1 MDASIIQRKIL
12 EIRGEKVIL
21 DFDLAILY
29 SVETKVL
36 NQTVKRNSRR
46 FPSDFM
52 FQLSQTEFR
61 NLKSQI
67 VTSSWGGLRKR
78 PFAFTEHGVAMLA
91 GILRSETAVDTNVFI
106 IRAFI
111 QLRHVAAQYKEL
123 AERLALLEENNEEQ
137 FREINEVLNYLVDRK
152 QEEDDYLK
160 NRPRIGFNKQ
170 G

>member
-1 MDASIIQRKIL
+1 MK
-12 EIRGEKVIL
+12 
-21 DFDLAILY
+21 
-29 SVETKVL
+29 
-36 NQTVKRNSRR
+36 
-46 FPSDFM
+46 
-52 FQLSQTEFR
+52 
-61 NLKSQI
+61 
-67 VTSSWGGLRKR
+67 
-78 PFAFTEHGVAMLA
+78 
-91 GILRSETAVDTNVFI
+91 SETAVDTNVFI